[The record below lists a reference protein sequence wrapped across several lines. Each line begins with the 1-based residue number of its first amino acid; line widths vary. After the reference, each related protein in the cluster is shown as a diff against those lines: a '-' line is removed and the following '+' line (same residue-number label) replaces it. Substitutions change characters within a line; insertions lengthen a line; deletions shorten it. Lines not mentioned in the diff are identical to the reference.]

1 MTSSHLAGS
10 VDQGSLIPNRGSLD
24 PDDSSTSGDLSPNN
38 WSMIIEQW
46 TGGQINQLEKK
57 YQKLV
62 HNRCARCN
70 LCNLSNT
77 WHFYNT
83 IAILISQNISKCR
96 GHYRHFGISWSAE
109 IIREEPILESCPAW
123 NFFLVSLREYFERR
137 DTLRRGLE
145 GQRGEEDGN
154 GGKVPVYFY
163 KLHATLTF
171 LCSNWNKPSEYKKT
185 RKTLQKACMIY
196 HKL

>member
-1 MTSSHLAGS
+1 MIPTTEKMLTGNWVCQAAKQNRKKVFGPEMTSRHLAGS
-10 VDQGSLIPNRGSLD
+10 MDQGSRIQNRGSLD
-24 PDDSSTSGDLSPNN
+24 PDDWRQLAGSASSTFTNHGGREPSPAPGRRTDSTTSGDLSPNN

-96 GHYRHFGISWSAE
+96 GHYRHFSKSCSVE
-109 IIREEPILESCPAW
+109 IIRGLSECLD
-123 NFFLVSLREYFERR
+123 FFLKKKEILNFSLC
-137 DTLRRGLE
+137 D
-145 GQRGEEDGN
+145 
-154 GGKVPVYFY
+154 
-163 KLHATLTF
+163 
-171 LCSNWNKPSEYKKT
+171 S
-185 RKTLQKACMIY
+185 I
-196 HKL
+196 